1 MMKSSYHLNSLLNYI
16 RKVAVVIPV
25 RDPLSGT
32 LRRINSDYLSKYR
45 VENECNNTL
54 SMASADYTQIRQLKI
69 N

>member
-25 RDPLSGT
+25 RDPLSGA